1 MPATTRSEPKPQ
13 PLEAATLPH
22 ALLKLATVEA
32 MTGISRPNIYR
43 RMAKGDFPAAI
54 RMGKRCTRWPAS
66 AVREW
71 VEAQQAAVL
80 GGAK

>member
-1 MPATTRSEPKPQ
+1 MNAKRQPNKPQ
-13 PLEAATLPH
+13 PIDAATLPH

-32 MTGISRPNIYR
+32 MTGISRPSIYR
-43 RMAKGDFPAAI
+43 RMAKGEFPQPV
-54 RMGKRCTRWPAS
+54 RMGTRCTRWPAS

-80 GGAK
+80 GGSK